1 MEILSISC
9 EIHKETHGVLLNMNL
24 HIVSKTHGVF
34 LYNIIIELN
43 MTLIDFKRYEIYDYN
58 TQHMVLIE

>member
-1 MEILSISC
+1 
-9 EIHKETHGVLLNMNL
+9 MNL
-24 HIVSKTHGVF
+24 HIISKTHRVF

-43 MTLIDFKRYEIYDYN
+43 MNLIDFKRYEIYDYN

>member
-1 MEILSISC
+1 MS
-9 EIHKETHGVLLNMNL
+9 L
-24 HIVSKTHGVF
+24 HIISKTHGVF

-43 MTLIDFKRYEIYDYN
+43 MKLVDFKRYEIYDYN